1 MMNSIHDFMHKWE
14 ESLNRDAMLARRIDH
29 IKSTIEEGKAVIE
42 IEIDG
47 RGIFTMVLEEK
58 KFRLTSGKST
68 TPLLRWRVPLT
79 LFKEVLLGKEKI
91 LYALLDKVGAL
102 SFDTPHFTH
111 WNGATALAT
120 ILIAQEMVKK
130 DHETRKILE
139 NIER

>member
-1 MMNSIHDFMHKWE
+1 MHKWE
-14 ESLNRDAMLARRIDH
+14 ESLNRDAMLTRRIAH
-29 IKSTIEEGKAVIE
+29 IKSTIKEGKAVIE
-42 IEIDG
+42 LEIEG
-47 RGIFTMVLEEK
+47 KGIFTMVLARK
-58 KFRLTSGKST
+58 RFQLTSGKST